1 MESLMM
7 LLLLLTLYVKYMKL
21 LHQLMDLLLSTA
33 GTPPLSFSSSLL
45 SFFLSLSS
53 SFLPFFFPLS
63 SAGVGR
69 TGTFI
74 ALGTLLLH
82 IKDHDWI
89 DLFGLASEMRQHR
102 NHMIQTEP
110 QYVFIHKAMVE
121 ACQSRIGVKV
131 LPSFNP
137 IYSNGKERGKRQR
150 KRVRICFN
158 YLSYSWWDCLTAEWF
173 LRWPVE
179 WRGFL
184 PLSKGNHLRKWK
196 IIWWINFL
204 N

>member
-1 MESLMM
+1 MM

-33 GTPPLSFSSSLL
+33 GTPPLSLSLSSSLL
-45 SFFLSLSS
+45 SLYP
-53 SFLPFFFPLS
+53 SFLPSFLISLSLS

-150 KRVRICFN
+150 KRVRVCFN
-158 YLSYSWWDCLTAEWF
+158 YLSYSWWDCLTAE
-173 LRWPVE
+173 
-179 WRGFL
+179 
-184 PLSKGNHLRKWK
+184 
-196 IIWWINFL
+196 
-204 N
+204 